1 MSQPQLTKFFGTT
14 KRGTRATGKAT
25 QKKEALVTRKSCR
38 GSKDELAKLGV
49 EDVKKVLVE
58 KACEPL
64 AKEKNEETK
73 PVDKE
78 NASKDENVCPSPV
91 KRPRRSS
98 RSEAK
103 NEEVAQP
110 VRKTKIKTAEVEGEV
125 PASPSKRAKR
135 GSRRSEAVDEAIE
148 LAKNKLTPA
157 QVKTQLNGLKGRN
170 KLAVL
175 KEQLRTIQ
183 ENAKTAEQQAA
194 EVKAAER
201 KKVALE
207 EKKAREATPAHKAFH
222 SLTVKEDGSLPLPYT
237 YSFLSEVF
245 RSTETIAAMLHNR
258 QEVITVEKLKKG
270 VETMTRRN
278 FQLDY
283 LKRIKTVF
291 PAAYQYVWEQVVGKY
306 GKKLNDYELRISVN
320 MDFRYVCLF
329 LRDMQHENK
338 CFRRETLLAGGGDAT
353 DEARILGGKLTP
365 TGVVERRNIFRNSL
379 VAIVKTHHKEF
390 CKKLGITVKEEE
402 VKKFHPDFEVD
413 KVPEVEITELP
424 PKPDLEKVCRT
435 TLLPNI
441 ANITMSLFSVSKC
454 QRDAR
459 GS

>member
-14 KRGTRATGKAT
+14 KRGTRATGKAS
-25 QKKEALVTRKSCR
+25 QKNEALVTRRSCR
-38 GSKDELAKLGV
+38 GSKDELAGAKLGV
-49 EDVKKVLVE
+49 EDVKKDLAE
-58 KACEPL
+58 RACEPP
-64 AKEKNEETK
+64 AKKENEEGKT
-73 PVDKE
+73 VDKE
-78 NASKDENVCPSPV
+78 NASKDQNVCPSPV

-98 RSEAK
+98 RSEAAT
-103 NEEVAQP
+103 EEVAKP
-110 VRKTKIKTAEVEGEV
+110 VRKTKNKAAEVEGEA

-135 GSRRSEAVDEAIE
+135 GSRRSEAVEEAIE
-148 LAKNKLTPA
+148 LAKNKLTPS
-157 QVKTQLNGLKGRN
+157 QVKTQLTGLKGRN

-194 EVKAAER
+194 EAAAAER
-201 KKVALE
+201 KKIALAKALE
-207 EKKAREATPAHKAFH
+207 EKTAREATPAHKAFH

-306 GKKLNDYELRISVN
+306 GKKLNDYELRVGVN
-320 MDFRYVCLF
+320 MDFRYVI
-329 LRDMQHENK
+329 
-338 CFRRETLLAGGGDAT
+338 TLKRYST
-353 DEARILGGKLTP
+353 
-365 TGVVERRNIFRNSL
+365 
-379 VAIVKTHHKEF
+379 
-390 CKKLGITVKEEE
+390 
-402 VKKFHPDFEVD
+402 
-413 KVPEVEITELP
+413 
-424 PKPDLEKVCRT
+424 
-435 TLLPNI
+435 
-441 ANITMSLFSVSKC
+441 
-454 QRDAR
+454 
-459 GS
+459 